1 MCPKN
6 FYCTLKYKNNIF
18 TFLVMYHLYNLL
30 TLFKLFK
37 QKNNNKYYICHG
49 YTDNKNTNV
58 AYYLDSLS
66 SYYSERDNKIN
77 KKIQH
82 SAMTDVLMAS
92 SG

>member
-1 MCPKN
+1 
-6 FYCTLKYKNNIF
+6 
-18 TFLVMYHLYNLL
+18 MYHLYNLL
-30 TLFKLFK
+30 TLFILSYLSKK
-37 QKNNNKYYICHG
+37 VNYKYYICHG